1 MDNSADLTPLQQ
13 QEIEISERRRLAV
26 IAAELDEA
34 RVADD
39 RLPAAEEVDWPWV
52 LRNTTLDVA
61 EVDWSW
67 VLRNTTL
74 DVAERF
80 HVEPATASLM
90 KLEAYKRYQ
99 SRRS

>member
-1 MDNSADLTPLQQ
+1 MDSSANVTPLRQ
-13 QEIEISERRRLAV
+13 QELDVSERRRLAV
-26 IAAELDEA
+26 IDEELDEA

-39 RLPAAEEVDWPWV
+39 RIPTAEEM
-52 LRNTTLDVA
+52 
-61 EVDWSW
+61 DWSW

>member
-1 MDNSADLTPLQQ
+1 MHNSADLTPLQQ

-39 RLPAAEEVDWPWV
+39 RLPAAEEVDW
-52 LRNTTLDVA
+52 
-61 EVDWSW
+61 SW
-67 VLRNTTL
+67 VLQNTTL

>member
-1 MDNSADLTPLQQ
+1 MHNSAELTPLQQ

-26 IAAELDEA
+26 IAEELDEA
-34 RVADD
+34 RVVDD
-39 RLPAAEEVDWPWV
+39 RLP
-52 LRNTTLDVA
+52 TTD

>member
-61 EVDWSW
+61 E
-67 VLRNTTL
+67 
-74 DVAERF
+74 RF